1 MNGIPKRRFGHPTWW
16 QIEYDMFSKFIP
28 NGRVINKVNSFVRE
42 NNICNISS
50 MHIRMTDLQTIMPA
64 RKKISL
70 SGFFTFVEEAPH
82 PVFLMTGCVGCTLA
96 LDLVSSLHSCLI
108 YLPSSLMYSD
118 DPHTQ
123 ILFIEKYGRKI
134 VVYDKVGTSEDLNRT
149 SETLSPVRY
158 TTLEVCLFCR
168 NHSTLNFAS
177 IPLFSF

>member
-1 MNGIPKRRFGHPTWW
+1 LDKHAKLVFENSLAVFHWTMQMNGIPKRRFGHPTWW

-82 PVFLMTGCVGCTLA
+82 PVFLMTGCVGTRSSIIPPL
-96 LDLVSSLHSCLI
+96 LSNLSSLFSYVFRRSAYPDTI
-108 YLPSSLMYSD
+108 Y
-118 DPHTQ
+118 
-123 ILFIEKYGRKI
+123 RK
-134 VVYDKVGTSEDLNRT
+134 VWS
-149 SETLSPVRY
+149 
-158 TTLEVCLFCR
+158 
-168 NHSTLNFAS
+168 
-177 IPLFSF
+177 